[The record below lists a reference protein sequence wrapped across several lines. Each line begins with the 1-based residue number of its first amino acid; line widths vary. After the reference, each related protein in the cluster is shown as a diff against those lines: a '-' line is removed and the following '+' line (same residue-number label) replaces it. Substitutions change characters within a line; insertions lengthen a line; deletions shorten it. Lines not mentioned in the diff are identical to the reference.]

1 MAEIKFHS
9 PAVFVKDVSVSREF
23 YERIFGQKAV
33 MNVGDDY
40 VAFEGGFA
48 LWDAEHA
55 KGVIYG
61 QVSDRDRKFAP
72 GGFEFY
78 FESRELEKAQEDL
91 KKAGVEFIH
100 EVHEHP
106 WGQRG
111 FRVHDPDGH
120 IVEVG
125 EPMDVVAKRFLDQGM
140 SREQVAKRILM
151 PAEFVNKVA
160 DGQTDKG

>member
-9 PAVFVKDVSVSREF
+9 PAVFVKDVSVSRDF

-40 VAFEGGFA
+40 TAFEGGFA
-48 LWDAEHA
+48 LWDAGHA

-61 QVSDRDRKFAP
+61 EGADEDSKFTP

-78 FESRELEKAQEDL
+78 FESEELDDALDGL

-100 EVHEHP
+100 ELREHP

-111 FRVHDPDGH
+111 FRVYDPDGH

-125 EPMDVVAKRFLDQGM
+125 EPMEIVAKRFLDRGM
-140 SREQVAKRILM
+140 SREQVAERILM

-160 DGQTDKG
+160 DGLTDKE